1 MRRKIIFSLLTLGI
15 TSVISQVII
24 LRELMVVFYGNEFF
38 LGIVLSCWLLF
49 TGIGSIYLYKFIEK
63 LLKNKNFLFLLSL
76 SHFIVSIILPIL
88 ILLIRFSKT
97 FVSLPGQMPD
107 LLPSLILGILFPFP
121 ICIILGLQFPLAA
134 KYLKPYSIAKSTN
147 YSYFLECIGFILGGL
162 IFSFLLI
169 LLNPFINVFILSALN
184 CFIAYL
190 LINKPIR
197 IIFIAFFI
205 AFIILSFF
213 ASNLNKIS
221 SQWKFREKLITV
233 KNSYYGQLAITKKN
247 NQYNFYQNGILIGT
261 LEENPFNE
269 LFAHLSLLYHK
280 NPKKILL
287 IGNGFSG
294 LIKEILKHNP
304 SQIYYVELD
313 KDIIKLA
320 KKYLPFSQKKAILD
334 HRVKIINTDGVY
346 FIKNTDQKFD
356 VILVNLPDPSTALL
370 NRFYSQ
376 EFFKYIKNKLSEN
389 GIFSTF
395 ISFSSNYQNK
405 YLTLLS
411 SSVYKTLEE
420 NFKNILIVP
429 TESCLI
435 FILSDHKLSY
445 GFDPLIHKLQERNI
459 KTKFINPSYIKYI
472 LTNDRIEK
480 IQSILPYQKVKIN
493 KNNLP
498 ICYAYNFL
506 YWISFF
512 HFKISEFLSIFLN
525 LKLSEI
531 VIIFLAG
538 FFLIYLFRKKIKSNK
553 KILWLSMAT
562 AAFSLMTIETLLI
575 FSFQSFY
582 GYIYYYLSILI
593 TTFMLGLSIGTY
605 LGTYF
610 SSKNIHKKIKLVA
623 LLHLLIISYGIF
635 LFLFFKWNIMEKINW
650 FFGKNILFPLLAI
663 FIGGIIGYEFAIIN
677 SIYFASNN
685 SYNKTNSKPHPGF
698 IYSADLIGA
707 FVGAFFTSL
716 FFVPNLGTEYTLF
729 ILILINGL
737 VIGSWQLA
745 ISS

>member
-1 MRRKIIFSLLTLGI
+1 
-15 TSVISQVII
+15 
-24 LRELMVVFYGNEFF
+24 
-38 LGIVLSCWLLF
+38 
-49 TGIGSIYLYKFIEK
+49 
-63 LLKNKNFLFLLSL
+63 
-76 SHFIVSIILPIL
+76 
-88 ILLIRFSKT
+88 
-97 FVSLPGQMPD
+97 
-107 LLPSLILGILFPFP
+107 
-121 ICIILGLQFPLAA
+121 
-134 KYLKPYSIAKSTN
+134 
-147 YSYFLECIGFILGGL
+147 
-162 IFSFLLI
+162 
-169 LLNPFINVFILSALN
+169 
-184 CFIAYL
+184 
-190 LINKPIR
+190 
-197 IIFIAFFI
+197 
-205 AFIILSFF
+205 
-213 ASNLNKIS
+213 
-221 SQWKFREKLITV
+221 
-233 KNSYYGQLAITKKN
+233 
-247 NQYNFYQNGILIGT
+247 
-261 LEENPFNE
+261 
-269 LFAHLSLLYHK
+269 
-280 NPKKILL
+280 
-287 IGNGFSG
+287 
-294 LIKEILKHNP
+294 
-304 SQIYYVELD
+304 
-313 KDIIKLA
+313 
-320 KKYLPFSQKKAILD
+320 
-334 HRVKIINTDGVY
+334 
-346 FIKNTDQKFD
+346 
-356 VILVNLPDPSTALL
+356 
-370 NRFYSQ
+370 
-376 EFFKYIKNKLSEN
+376 
-389 GIFSTF
+389 
-395 ISFSSNYQNK
+395 
-405 YLTLLS
+405 
-411 SSVYKTLEE
+411 
-420 NFKNILIVP
+420 
-429 TESCLI
+429 
-435 FILSDHKLSY
+435 
-445 GFDPLIHKLQERNI
+445 
-459 KTKFINPSYIKYI
+459 
-472 LTNDRIEK
+472 
-480 IQSILPYQKVKIN
+480 LPYQKVKIN

-531 VIIFLAG
+531 VIIFLTG

-623 LLHLLIISYGIF
+623 LLHLLIISYSIF